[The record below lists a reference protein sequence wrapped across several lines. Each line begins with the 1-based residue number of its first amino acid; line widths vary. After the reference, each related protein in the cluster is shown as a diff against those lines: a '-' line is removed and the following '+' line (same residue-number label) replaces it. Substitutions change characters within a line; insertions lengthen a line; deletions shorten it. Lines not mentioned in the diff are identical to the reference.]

1 MNKAVR
7 ASIIIVNYNGFL
19 YVDSCVESVLK
30 CNFDSFQVIVVDNGS
45 TDGSAEKLGEKYSD
59 RLKLVCLD
67 KNYGPSKARN
77 EGVRAAQGEYFG
89 FLDND
94 TIVDPDYISEAIQ
107 VFESDSK
114 VGAVQCKLVLMDD
127 PDQIDY
133 VGEYLGTNGFL
144 VQVAP
149 AKTLDKGQFDQQYPI
164 LAAKSAGMFISKD
177 AFNAAGG
184 FDEDYFIYVE
194 ETDLGWR
201 TWLSGYQVVFAPK
214 SKVHHKFG
222 TSTVIL
228 GKAKND
234 YNAKYHG
241 SKNYILTLIKNFS
254 FPYLIKI
261 LPVHIFLWFGL
272 AWFSLMQGKWNS
284 FYWIHKGVLWNFSH
298 FPQTWIKRKK
308 IQHSRVIDD
317 KSLFKVLMKKKEL
330 SYYLNKAFSR
340 HKIGNA
346 EGFVKS

>member
-1 MNKAVR
+1 MV
-7 ASIIIVNYNGFL
+7 SIIIVNFNGFS
-19 YVDSCVESVLK
+19 YADRCVDSVLR
-30 CNFDSFQVIVVDNGS
+30 CAFDSFQVIVVDNGS
-45 TDGSAEKLGEKYSD
+45 TDGSAEKLQKKYGNGL
-59 RLKLVCLD
+59 RLVCLD
-67 KNYGPSKARN
+67 KNYGPSRARN
-77 EGVRAAQGEYFG
+77 EGVRAAQGEYLG

-94 TIVDPDYISEAIQ
+94 TTVAPDYISEAIK
-107 VFESDSK
+107 VFESDPK
-114 VGAVQCKLVLMDD
+114 IGAVQCKLLLMDH

-149 AKTLDKGQFDQQYPI
+149 AKTLDKGQFDIQYPI
-164 LAAKSAGMFISKD
+164 LAAKSAGMFIRKD

-201 TWLSGYQVVFAPK
+201 TWLAGYEVVFAPK
-214 SKVHHKFG
+214 SVVLHKFG

-241 SKNYILTLIKNFS
+241 SKNYILTLIKNFG
-254 FPYLIKI
+254 FPDLIKI
-261 LPVHIFLWFGL
+261 LPIHIFLWFGL
-272 AWFSLMQGKWNS
+272 AWFSLIKGKWKS
-284 FYWIHKGVLWNFSH
+284 FYWIHKGIFWNFFH
-298 FPQTWIKRKK
+298 LPKTWIKRKK

-317 KSLFKVLMKKKEL
+317 KSLFKILMKSKKF
-330 SYYLNKAFSR
+330 SYYFNKALSR

-346 EGFVKS
+346 EGFVNS

>member
-1 MNKAVR
+1 MV
-7 ASIIIVNYNGFL
+7 SIIIVNFNGFS
-19 YVDSCVESVLK
+19 YVDRCVESVLQ
-30 CNFDSFQVIVVDNGS
+30 CTFDSFQVIVVDNGS
-45 TDGSAEKLGEKYSD
+45 TDGSVEKLQNKYSD

-67 KNYGPSKARN
+67 ENYGPSRARN
-77 EGVRAAQGEYFG
+77 EGVRAAQGEYIG

-94 TIVDPDYISEAIQ
+94 TTVDPDYISEAIQ
-107 VFESDSK
+107 VFESESK
-114 VGAVQCKLVLMDD
+114 IGAIQCKLLLMDY

-149 AKTLDKGQFDQQYPI
+149 AKTLDKGQFDIQYPI
-164 LAAKSAGMFISKD
+164 LAAKSAGMFIRKD
-177 AFNAAGG
+177 AFDAAGG

-201 TWLSGYQVVFAPK
+201 TWLIGYEVVFAPK
-214 SKVHHKFG
+214 SIVYHKFG

-228 GKAKND
+228 GKTQND

-241 SKNYILTLIKNFS
+241 SKNYILTLIKNFGL
-254 FPYLIKI
+254 PYLIRI
-261 LPVHIFLWFGL
+261 LPVHIFLWVGL
-272 AWFSLMQGKWNS
+272 AWFSLLKGDWGS
-284 FYWIHKGVLWNFSH
+284 YYLIHKGVFWNFFH
-298 FPQTWIKRKK
+298 LPETWIKRKK
-308 IQHSRVIDD
+308 IQNSRVIDD
-317 KSLFKVLMKKKEL
+317 KSLFKILMKKKEL
-330 SYYLNKAFSR
+330 SYYLDKAFSK